1 MSLLKLGQKEKLKSV
16 LKVRIAEL
24 PQTTTGAETKH
35 TKDTIHMD

>member
-24 PQTTTGAETKH
+24 QTTTGVETKH